1 MGLFKSK
8 PAPVIP
14 AAQPVT
20 SQLLDGQIEKS
31 METFKSMAQNLLGV
45 AGKAD
50 AERVAKEEQIKVLQN
65 ETENLEKTKT
75 RAEQMASKL
84 NDFFSL

>member
-20 SQLLDGQIEKS
+20 SELLDGQIEKS
-31 METFKSMAQNLLGV
+31 LEAFKSMAQSLLGV
-45 AGKAD
+45 ASKAH
-50 AERVAKEEQIKVLQN
+50 AEKTVKEEQIKTLQI
-65 ETENLEKTKT
+65 EAENLDKTKT
-75 RAEQMASKL
+75 RAEQMATKL
-84 NDFFSL
+84 NDFFS